1 LLVVLRL
8 RDDRIGGDPMTTLDL
23 LIGSSTLSGRSRMTT
38 TDGLKNEKRNALLDA
53 SIEAH
58 GGLERW
64 RRLDAVSVHAANG
77 GALWAL
83 KGQGGVVD
91 DVFVRA
97 SLHQERE
104 SHHPFGGP
112 DRRSAFTPER
122 VAVEATNG
130 EVIDAMDQPRASFAG
145 HTLETPWT
153 TLQLAYFVGTAMWT
167 YLTQPFTFALP
178 GFETTELDPW
188 QESGEE
194 WRRLQVV
201 WPSYLATHS
210 TEQTL
215 YIGSDGLIRRH
226 DYDVEIAGGS
236 GAAHYMADYAE
247 AAGIMVPTRHRIFP
261 RGPGGEALSDPLL
274 VSIDVDDIAFT

>member
-1 LLVVLRL
+1 MNNLLETV
-8 RDDRIGGDPMTTLDL
+8 
-23 LIGSSTLSGRSRMTT
+23 
-38 TDGLKNEKRNALLDA
+38 
-53 SIEAH
+53 IEAH

-64 RRLDAVSVHAANG
+64 NQLDAVSVHGANG

-83 KGQGGVVD
+83 KGHPGVLD

-104 SHHPFGGP
+104 SHHPFGAP

-122 VAVEATNG
+122 VAIETTDGGVVEAM
-130 EVIDAMDQPRASFAG
+130 EQPRASFAG

-153 TLQLAYFVGTAMWT
+153 MLQLAYFVGTAMWT

-178 GFETTELDPW
+178 GFETSELDPW
-188 QESGEE
+188 QEDGEK
-194 WRRLQVV
+194 WRRLRVV
-201 WPSYLATHS
+201 WPSYLGTHS

-215 YIGSDGLIRRH
+215 YVGDDGLFRRH

-236 GAAHYMADYAE
+236 AAAHYISDYTN

-261 RGPGGEALSDPLL
+261 RQPDGQSLSEPLL
-274 VSIDVDDIAFT
+274 VSIDVSEITFT

>member
-1 LLVVLRL
+1 MSHLLETV
-8 RDDRIGGDPMTTLDL
+8 
-23 LIGSSTLSGRSRMTT
+23 
-38 TDGLKNEKRNALLDA
+38 
-53 SIEAH
+53 IEAH

-64 RRLDAVSVHAANG
+64 NQLDAISVHGVNG

-83 KGQGGVVD
+83 KGQPGVLD

-104 SHHPFGGP
+104 SHHPFGAS

-122 VAVEATNG
+122 VAIETTQGDVVEAL
-130 EVIDAMDQPRASFAG
+130 EQPRASFADQ
-145 HTLETPWT
+145 TLETPWT

-178 GFETTELDPW
+178 GFETAELDPW
-188 QESGEE
+188 QEAGEK
-194 WRRLQVV
+194 WRRLHVV

-215 YIGSDGLIRRH
+215 YVGEDGLIRRH
-226 DYDVEIAGGS
+226 DYDVEIMGGS
-236 GAAHYMADYAE
+236 GAAHYLSDYTQR
-247 AAGIMVPTRHRIFP
+247 AGLMIPTRHRIFP
-261 RGPGGEALSDPLL
+261 RQPDGQALREPLL
-274 VSIDVDDIAFT
+274 VSIDVSDIAFT